1 MENYP
6 VDRQQ
11 NFLDKDKIEKTLSDS
26 IIHQRTSHST
36 GKVPTEFSFVSP
48 KLDVI
53 SSEEVVYHGHSSDD
67 LRIAHIGDNC
77 FDLRISLLLYGVCRT
92 QRQGIVNIVSLQLEN

>member
-11 NFLDKDKIEKTLSDS
+11 NFLEIKDVQGKLNLV
-26 IIHQRTSHST
+26 IHQHTSHST
-36 GKVPTEFSFVSP
+36 GKVVTEFSFVSP

-67 LRIAHIGDNC
+67 LGIAHIGDNC
-77 FDLRISLLLYGVCRT
+77 FDLRISLLLDGVCRT
-92 QRQGIVNIVSLQLEN
+92 QRQGIVNIVSLQ